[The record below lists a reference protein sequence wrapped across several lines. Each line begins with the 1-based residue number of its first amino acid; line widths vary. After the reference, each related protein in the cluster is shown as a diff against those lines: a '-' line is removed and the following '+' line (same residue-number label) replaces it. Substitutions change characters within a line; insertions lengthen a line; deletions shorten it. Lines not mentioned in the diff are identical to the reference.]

1 MTNKVKVTADQNG
14 NIIAVSPNN
23 PEYGFVRVEQIV
35 TQIDQRG
42 WLKNVKRSTL
52 IKGLVEDLI
61 KSGFKAGFELTGKIV
76 VIESLTPFNQENPD
90 RDLKIAGD
98 SGIVCR
104 IGDEPIYRQTFF
116 TPDVNA
122 QDQLIM
128 HDNTEEIREVMTAA
142 RALNSLRSQIPV
154 EEPAAL

>member
-1 MTNKVKVTADQNG
+1 MNKVTVTADQNG
-14 NIIAVSPNN
+14 NIIGVSQNN
-23 PEYGFVRVEQIV
+23 PEYGYVRVEQNV

-52 IKGLVEDLI
+52 IKGTVADLTAS
-61 KSGFKAGFELTGKIV
+61 KLKAGSEIPGKIV
-76 VIESLTPFNQENPD
+76 VIESLTPFNQENPE

-104 IGDEPIYRQTFF
+104 IDDQPIYRQTFY

-122 QDQLIM
+122 SDELIM
-128 HDNTEEIREVMTAA
+128 HNNTDEIREVMEAT
-142 RALNSLRSQIPV
+142 RALASLNSQKV
-154 EEPAAL
+154 AEPQANL